1 MKILLISSTKES
13 KLFMLNLISNSLK
26 NILSNKNLSLDLI
39 FVGKNN
45 LDDNILFLRSEFN
58 TICCDKQNKLSCIRK
73 NYYDFLFS
81 FENSLRG
88 FYLSRIFNIKKKF
101 FLNSYNKFFSKKNKT
116 LLPFVDEIRNILK
129 DNFSYNKILIPNFY
143 FDNEQIQKDHQMI
156 YWIFKMNHFT
166 ELDKEK
172 YIILE
177 LINYGYYNNRHIKL
191 IAKICDYLIKNFRV
205 KVFILSNSN
214 IFFNKIKKNV
224 TENFQKKLIFNFQ
237 NNINIIPFFHF
248 FKHSILV
255 ITNKK
260 NQSDFLELLKKPVY
274 LFSLK
279 KQLYNSLFNSS
290 LSKKNVFK
298 KILMRTEGELYYI
311 LKKLN

>member
-177 LINYGYYNNRHIKL
+177 LISYGYYNNRHIKL

-214 IFFNKIKKNV
+214 IFF
-224 TENFQKKLIFNFQ
+224 
-237 NNINIIPFFHF
+237 
-248 FKHSILV
+248 
-255 ITNKK
+255 
-260 NQSDFLELLKKPVY
+260 
-274 LFSLK
+274 
-279 KQLYNSLFNSS
+279 
-290 LSKKNVFK
+290 
-298 KILMRTEGELYYI
+298 
-311 LKKLN
+311 

>member
-88 FYLSRIFNIKKKF
+88 FYLSRILNIKKKF
-101 FLNSYNKFFSKKNKT
+101 FLNSYNKFFSKKNRT
-116 LLPFVDEIRNILK
+116 LLPFVDEIRNILR

-191 IAKICDYLIKNFRV
+191 IAKICNYLIKNFGV

-224 TENFQKKLIFNFQ
+224 TENFQKKLKFNFQ
-237 NNINIIPFFHF
+237 NNINIIPFFPF
-248 FKHSILV
+248 FKHSTLV

-279 KQLYNSLFNSS
+279 KQLFNSLFNSS